1 MGERGQWYTN
11 KELFEQLNQMQIDF
25 NDLRIE
31 MRETREVINKY
42 NGLREKL
49 DMVEDKVDRIEA
61 KNEGK
66 QLLGQAI
73 REWGGWIFALI
84 TLIILIYRG

>member
-11 KELFEQLNQMQIDF
+11 KELFEQLNQVQVDF
-25 NDLRIE
+25 NELRLE
-31 MRETREVINKY
+31 MRETRKMINKY

-49 DMVEDKVDRIEA
+49 GFVEEKINKIEA
-61 KNEGK
+61 KREGK
-66 QLLGQAI
+66 QLLGQTI
-73 REWGGWIFALI
+73 REWGGWLFALI